1 MLNYMEENMKKS
13 SRRIAAIFLIIATL
27 IMAAGCAQT
36 GDENS
41 QKPSKESQKSSV
53 YPLEI
58 TDSQGRRVVIDK
70 KPERVVSIAPGIT
83 ESIFAIGM
91 GDVLVGRTD
100 YCTYPK
106 EAEGIDSIG
115 GMQDPNIEKIVE
127 LDPDIVIASAH
138 FKEETLEK
146 LEELGLKVVVLYGEE
161 SFEGVYDVIGKLG
174 SILDANT
181 KAKELTEDM
190 KSRVAAVEKKVS
202 GLEKP
207 SVYYVIGFGEYGDFT
222 AGSDTFIS
230 RMLEMAGGTNAA
242 SDVKGWK
249 YSLERLVE
257 NDPDILI
264 CSSEYSPADQVAAAN
279 GYKEL
284 SAVKNGSIFTIE
296 TDTVEI
302 QGPRQVE
309 GLEELARIIH
319 PEAFE

>member
-1 MLNYMEENMKKS
+1 MSRL
-13 SRRIAAIFLIIATL
+13 SRRIAAIFLIITTL
-27 IMAAGCAQT
+27 VMVAGCSQT
-36 GDENS
+36 GPADS
-41 QKPSKESQKSSV
+41 SSSKGASAEASA

-58 TDSQGRRVVIDK
+58 KDSHGRTVVIEK

-83 ESIFAIGM
+83 ESIFAIGK
-91 GDVLVGRTD
+91 GEVLVGRTD

-106 EAEGIDSIG
+106 ETDGIESIG

-161 SFEGVYDVIGKLG
+161 SFEGVYDIIGKLG
-174 SILDANT
+174 TILDAKS
-181 KAKELTEDM
+181 KANELTAEM
-190 KSRVAAVEKKVS
+190 ESRVAAVKAKVN

-230 RMLEMAGGTNAA
+230 KMIEMAGGTNAA

-264 CSSEYSPADQVAAAN
+264 CSSEYSPSEQVAAAN

-284 SAVKNGSIFTIE
+284 SAVKNKSIFTIE

-309 GLEELARIIH
+309 GLEELAMIIH
-319 PEAFE
+319 PEAFK

>member
-1 MLNYMEENMKKS
+1 MSRL
-13 SRRIAAIFLIIATL
+13 SRRIAAIFLIIVAFV
-27 IMAAGCAQT
+27 MAAGCSQT
-36 GDENS
+36 GPADS
-41 QKPSKESQKSSV
+41 SSSKGASAEASA

-58 TDSQGRRVVIDK
+58 KDSHGRTVVIEK

-83 ESIFAIGM
+83 ESIFAIGK
-91 GDVLVGRTD
+91 GEVLVGRTD

-106 EAEGIDSIG
+106 ETDGIESIG

-161 SFEGVYDVIGKLG
+161 SFEGVYDIIGKLG
-174 SILDANT
+174 TILDA
-181 KAKELTEDM
+181 KANANELTAEM
-190 KSRVAAVEKKVS
+190 ESRVAAVKAKVN

-230 RMLEMAGGTNAA
+230 KMIEMAGGTNAA

-264 CSSEYSPADQVAAAN
+264 CSSEYSPSEQVAAAN

-319 PEAFE
+319 PEAFK